1 MSNPSPTPSLLNRLG
16 GWLFPKREALALGSA
31 IPEVAIPDHTGTLV
45 TLPVKGWTFLYFYPR
60 ADTPGCTRQAC
71 SLRDSYESLL
81 DQGVKVFGAS
91 LDHLVALR
99 KFREKYQ
106 LPFPLLADTEGK
118 LADAFGVPHS
128 FGFTRRQA
136 FLFKDGLLVWRD
148 LVASTD
154 RQAHDAL
161 AAIRKIA

>member
-1 MSNPSPTPSLLNRLG
+1 MPSPSPAPSLLSRLG
-16 GWLFPKREALALGSA
+16 GWLFPKVEALALGA
-31 IPEVAIPDHTGTLV
+31 PIPELAIPDHTGALV

-60 ADTPGCTRQAC
+60 ADTPGCTKQAC

-81 DQGVKVFGAS
+81 DEGAKVFGAS

-136 FLFKDGLLVWRD
+136 FLFKDGILVWRD
-148 LVASTD
+148 LEAATD
-154 RQAHDAL
+154 RQADDAL
-161 AAIRKIA
+161 AAIRNSA

>member
-1 MSNPSPTPSLLNRLG
+1 MSNSPAPSLLNRLG
-16 GWLFPKREALALGSA
+16 GWLFPKMETLALGSA
-31 IPEVAIPDHTGTLV
+31 IPELAIPDHTGALV

-60 ADTPGCTRQAC
+60 ADTPGCTKQAC
-71 SLRDSYESLL
+71 SLRDAYESLV

-91 LDHLVALR
+91 LDQLTSLR
-99 KFREKYQ
+99 KFREKYH

-136 FLFKDGLLVWRD
+136 FLFRDGLLVWSD
-148 LVASTD
+148 LEASTD
-154 RQAHDAL
+154 RQAADAL
-161 AAIRKIA
+161 DAIRKHS

>member
-1 MSNPSPTPSLLNRLG
+1 MPSPAPATNLLNRIGRWFSSKNVALPLG
-16 GWLFPKREALALGSA
+16 AA
-31 IPEVAIPDHTGTLV
+31 IPDLAIPDHTGALV

-71 SLRDSYESLL
+71 SLRDAYESLL
-81 DQGVKVFGAS
+81 HEGVKVFGAS
-91 LDHLVALR
+91 LDHLVPLR

-118 LADAFGVPHS
+118 LADAFGVPRS

-148 LVASTD
+148 LEASTD
-154 RQAHDAL
+154 QQADDAL
-161 AAIRKIA
+161 AAIRKNP

>member
-1 MSNPSPTPSLLNRLG
+1 MPDRAPTPSLLSRLG
-16 GWLFPKREALALGSA
+16 GWLFPKREALSLGSA
-31 IPEVAIPDHTGTLV
+31 MPELPIPDHTGALV

-71 SLRDSYESLL
+71 SLRDAYESLVGK
-81 DQGVKVFGAS
+81 GVKVFGAS
-91 LDHLVALR
+91 LDDLPSLR
-99 KFREKYQ
+99 KFREKHQ

-136 FLFKDGLLVWRD
+136 FLFRDGVLVWRD
-148 LVASTD
+148 LEASTD
-154 RQAHDAL
+154 QQAADAL
-161 AAIRKIA
+161 AAVRLHS

>member
-1 MSNPSPTPSLLNRLG
+1 MSNSPAPSLLNRLG
-16 GWLFPKREALALGSA
+16 GWLFPKKETLALGSA
-31 IPEVAIPDHTGTLV
+31 VPELAIPDHTGALV

-60 ADTPGCTRQAC
+60 ADTPGCTKQAC
-71 SLRDSYESLL
+71 SLRDAYESLV

-91 LDHLVALR
+91 LDQLTSLR
-99 KFREKYQ
+99 KFREKYH

-136 FLFKDGLLVWRD
+136 FLFKDGLLVWSD
-148 LVASTD
+148 LEASTD
-154 RQAHDAL
+154 RQAADAL
-161 AAIRKIA
+161 DAIRKHS